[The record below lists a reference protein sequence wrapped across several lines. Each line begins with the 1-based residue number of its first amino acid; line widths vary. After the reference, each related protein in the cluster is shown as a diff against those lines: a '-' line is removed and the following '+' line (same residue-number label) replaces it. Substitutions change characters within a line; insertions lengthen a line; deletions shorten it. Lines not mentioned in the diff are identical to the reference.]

1 MVSECSVC
9 LPTQISSD
17 TAATK
22 CGLYATPSTLVC
34 MGAGLGGDGIE
45 TSDLANSSQFANLIM
60 NLDMLR
66 AIGHGSK
73 TIKKK

>member
-1 MVSECSVC
+1 MSVVYAC
-9 LPTQISSD
+9 QHKYHPIQRPNVDCMQHPALSS
-17 TAATK
+17 
-22 CGLYATPSTLVC
+22 VWEQ
-34 MGAGLGGDGIE
+34 GLGADGIE
-45 TSDLANSSQFANLIM
+45 TSDLDNSLQFANLIM

>member
-1 MVSECSVC
+1 MSVC
-9 LPTQISSD
+9 LPTQISSN

-22 CGLYATPSTLVC
+22 CGLYATPSTALSSVWEQ
-34 MGAGLGGDGIE
+34 GLGADGIE
-45 TSDLANSSQFANLIM
+45 TSDLDNSLQFANLIM